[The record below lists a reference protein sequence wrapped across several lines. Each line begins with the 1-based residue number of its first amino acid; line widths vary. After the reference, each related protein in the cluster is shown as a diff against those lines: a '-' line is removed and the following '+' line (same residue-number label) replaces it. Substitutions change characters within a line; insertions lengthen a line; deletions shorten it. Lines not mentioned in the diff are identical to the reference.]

1 MLCCFQVVQVACLV
15 NSEYYVDKPPP
26 EKVFHDHFLAV
37 TKTSD
42 IVFPLDLSERA
53 QSEGRQLKME
63 VLASERALLGFLLAK
78 IHKYDPDIIIGM
90 ITKCVPGGTYDLSN

>member
-1 MLCCFQVVQVACLV
+1 MVQVACLI

-26 EKVFHDHFLAV
+26 DKVFHDHFLAV

-42 IVFPLDLSERA
+42 IVFPLDLTDRVKT
-53 QSEGRQLKME
+53 EGKQLKIE

-78 IHKYDPDIIIGM
+78 IHKYDPDILIGM
-90 ITKCVPGGTYDLSN
+90 KEFQVR